1 MARPT
6 FTAEIDDPKMFMIEN
21 KDGETFPIRFIKA
34 LVIVT
39 TASGE
44 RVAFG
49 KNSRGQ
55 NFWDS
60 RGKQVRVKDDW
71 DNVTFQKR
79 PLMITENEVQA
90 ELERLLDDRWEATRA
105 FRMLNV

>member
-1 MARPT
+1 MATPT
-6 FTAEIDDPKMFMIEN
+6 FTAEIDDPKMFFVEN
-21 KDGETFPIRFIKA
+21 ADGETFPIRFIRA

-49 KNSRGQ
+49 KNSRGK

-60 RGKQVRVKDDW
+60 RGKKVRSKDDW
-71 DNVTFQKR
+71 DNTIERKV
-79 PLMITENEVQA
+79 PLMIDERECRD
-90 ELERLLDDRWEATRA
+90 ELARLLCDRYEADRA